1 MDVFTLVICGIV
13 GFWVYYS
20 VKHEGVIWLIRTA
33 TVLGSFVFF
42 IWMVFK
48 IATQV
53 NPAWF
58 GFFVTMSSGAV
69 LMIIVWRIVMWC
81 ENEIERRVGSDPY
94 KEFTKKTKEQEQMQV
109 YEEALILDEIMEKD
123 KKENKE
129 DNE

>member
-13 GFWVYYS
+13 GFWIYWS
-20 VKHEGVIWLIRTA
+20 VKHEGVIWIIRTA
-33 TVLGSFVFF
+33 TILGSGVFF
-42 IWMVFK
+42 IWMTFK

-53 NPAWF
+53 QPAWLSF
-58 GFFVTMSSGAV
+58 SVSMSSFAV
-69 LMIIVWRIVMWC
+69 LSIIVWRIVMWC

>member
-1 MDVFTLVICGIV
+1 MDAFTLVICGIV

-20 VKHEGVIWLIRTA
+20 VKHEGVIWIIRTA

-42 IWMVFK
+42 IWMTFK
-48 IATQV
+48 INTQV

-81 ENEIERRVGSDPY
+81 ENEIERRVGSEPY
-94 KEFTKKTKEQEQMQV
+94 KQFNKKTKEQEQMQV
-109 YEEALILDEIMEKD
+109 YEEREDYD
-123 KKENKE
+123 KKF
-129 DNE
+129 D

>member
-13 GFWVYYS
+13 GFWVYWS
-20 VKHEGVIWLIRTA
+20 VKHEGVIWIIRTA
-33 TVLGSFVFF
+33 TVLGSGVFF
-42 IWMVFK
+42 IWMTFK
-48 IATQV
+48 IQTQL

-58 GFFVTMSSGAV
+58 AFFVNMSSFAV
-69 LMIIVWRIVMWC
+69 LSIIVWRIVMWC